1 MMHSAP
7 LEMGEPVDLHEDS
20 DKALHHQLES
30 SWGSTPTL
38 VVDELTDLLVPR
50 QAAFAELGP
59 AFALSSIPKLHSN
72 TDTPVKLYLDFD
84 GHIESQW
91 GGFSNVVTPVYD
103 IDGDATTFS
112 QQELDNIV
120 EVWKR
125 VAEEFAPFHIDVT
138 TEDPGDFTDG
148 VGMRISIGGDGAWT
162 GGYYGGVAYLNTF
175 SWSSISNNA
184 YVFSDNMWSA
194 KHVAEASSHE
204 AGHAFGLYHQS
215 TYDSAGNK
223 VREYNMGN
231 SQWAPHMGVGYSS
244 QVTTWHN
251 GTSSQSSS
259 TYQDD
264 MAILAGSRNGFGYR
278 PDDHGGDAISAT
290 SLMTSG
296 ANLQNSGLI
305 SRNADADWFAF
316 STFDGNVSFTVQVA
330 EVGANLDAVIELRD
344 ADGSLIT
351 TVDPSA
357 TLGASLSTQLATGS
371 YYLVV
376 RSTGQYGHVGTYT
389 INGTVTLLQNF
400 AFEQSTLVVSGSDA
414 DDAFR
419 YLGGSRDRVLLNNQI
434 VDLGNLNTTQIRF
447 DGGAGIDR
455 VHVSD
460 GDAQTTLVNL
470 WSSGGRFQTG
480 NYLIEAYDIDRIVLD
495 GEGGNPAVFINL
507 TSLLPGEIAAMG
519 SSSIRSVTDG
529 GSRGA
534 SQLITMEG
542 SSQVRL
548 QATPR
553 VHEFV
558 MERWVEQRDQDA
570 WLTYGAIAR
579 PALSSVQPA
588 LDRIEASGRIELD
601 EQRNDWEHG
610 PAIDE
615 LLSLDFR
622 VV

>member
-1 MMHSAP
+1 MHSAP
-7 LEMGEPVDLHEDS
+7 LEMGEPIDAHEDS
-20 DKALHHQLES
+20 NRTLQHQLES
-30 SWGSTPTL
+30 SWNGSPTL
-38 VVDELTDLLVPR
+38 AVDELTDLLVPR
-50 QAAFAELGP
+50 QTAFAELGP

-84 GHIESQW
+84 GHFESQW

-125 VAEEFAPFHIDVT
+125 VAEDFAPFHIDVT

-162 GGYYGGVAYLNTF
+162 GGYYGGVAYINTF
-175 SWSSISNNA
+175 SWSSIFNNA
-184 YVFSDNMWSA
+184 YVFSDNLWTA
-194 KHVAEASSHE
+194 KHIAEASSHE
-204 AGHAFGLYHQS
+204 AGHAFGLDHQS
-215 TYDSAGNK
+215 TYDSNGNK
-223 VREYNMGN
+223 IREYNMGD

-244 QVTTWHN
+244 QVTTWYN
-251 GTSSQSSS
+251 GTSSQSST

-296 ANLQNSGLI
+296 ASLQDSGLI
-305 SRNADADWFAF
+305 TLNNDADWFAF
-316 STFDGNVSFTVQVA
+316 STFNGNVSFTVQVT

-344 ADGSLIT
+344 VDGSLIT

-376 RSTGQYGHVGTYT
+376 RSTGQYGHVGAYT
-389 INGTVTLLQNF
+389 IDGTVTLLQNF

-434 VDLGNLNTTQIRF
+434 VDLDNLNMTQIRF
-447 DGGAGIDR
+447 EGGAGIDR
-455 VHVSD
+455 VHISD

-480 NYLIEAYDIDRIVLD
+480 KYLIEAYDIDRIVLD

-507 TSLLPGEIAAMG
+507 TSLLPGEIATMG
-519 SSSIRSVTDG
+519 SSPMRSVSNG

-534 SQLITMEG
+534 LSLISTERA
-542 SSQVRL
+542 SQVRL

-558 MERWVEQRDQDA
+558 MEQWGEQSDHDV
-570 WLTYGAIAR
+570 WSTPGAFDH
-579 PALSSVQPA
+579 PALSIEQPA
-588 LDRIEASGRIELD
+588 LNRIELG
-601 EQRNDWEHG
+601 EEINDWERG
-610 PAIDE
+610 QAFDE
-615 LLSLDFR
+615 LLSLDFQ
-622 VV
+622 VA